1 MKLELIA
8 TSAFGLEAVVR
19 REIEALGFAVTERE
33 DGRVSYTANESGLVR
48 SNLWLRSADRV
59 LLKMGEFE
67 VSDFEDLFQGMRA
80 LPWETLIPLEGN
92 FVVNTVSVKSKLS
105 SVPAIQSVAEK
116 ALIERLSETYGKR
129 RFEKSGA
136 RYDVLVRLL
145 KDRAVVSVDT
155 SGVGLHKRG
164 YRTANVE
171 APIKETLAAALVSL
185 SFWKAGRLLA
195 DPFCGS
201 GTIAIEAALIGRN
214 IAPGLGRSFDAER
227 WDFVPLEIWK
237 RERAEAYKQID
248 LDADVR
254 ILASDRSSKAI
265 EAARENALNAGVEDC
280 IRFERRFFSDFEAT
294 ELSGVMVTNP
304 PYGERLGDEKEVEN
318 LYRGIG
324 AFFKE
329 NPTWSLF
336 LITAHKQF
344 ETLAFS
350 TPADRRR
357 KLYNGRIETTFYQ
370 YHGQRPNR
378 T

>member
-33 DGRVSYTANESGLVR
+33 DGRVSYIANEIGLVQ

-67 VSDFEDLFQGMRA
+67 ASEFEDLFQGMRA

-92 FVVNTVSVKSKLS
+92 FVVNAVSVKSKLS

-185 SFWKAGRLLA
+185 SFWKPGRLLA
-195 DPFCGS
+195 DPLCGS
-201 GTIAIEAALIGRN
+201 GTIAIEAALQGRN
-214 IAPGLGRSFDAER
+214 IAPGLGRSFDAEK
-227 WDFVPLEIWK
+227 WNFVPPEIWK
-237 RERAEAYKQID
+237 RERAETYKQID
-248 LDADVR
+248 HAADVR
-254 ILASDRSSKAI
+254 ILASDRSAKAI
-265 EAARENALNAGVEDC
+265 EATQENAANAGVDDC
-280 IRFERRFFSDFEAT
+280 IQFERKFFSEFRAPEP
-294 ELSGVMVTNP
+294 SGIIVTNP
-304 PYGERLGDEKEVEN
+304 PYGERLGDEKEVED
-318 LYRGIG
+318 LYRAIG
-324 AFFKE
+324 AFCKE

-336 LITAHKQF
+336 LITAHKHF
-344 ETLAFS
+344 ETLAFG

-370 YHGQRPNR
+370 YHGTRPKV
-378 T
+378 